1 MNSAI
6 VVCLNPIVLIMKD
19 VPMYES
25 IPQLSNVE
33 FGLISVNYRDK
44 KYFFR
49 KFKYLCV
56 LNYSGMKNSF
66 LLLFLMLSSLF
77 ATAQTATNVNCND
90 CAGEAHD
97 FFKEM
102 DEGRVIVLCWVMP
115 CTPCIG
121 PALTTYNVVQSFSK
135 TNPDKVSMYLCDD
148 YANTSCKLINNWANQ
163 NGLTN
168 TTRFSNNAINML
180 DYESIGMPKI
190 VVIGGSDHT
199 VFYNTNNTVDANDL
213 QAAINK
219 ALALSSTIEIKPN
232 ATALKVSP
240 NPTNNGTTLSFT
252 LTSPSQVVI
261 DLYNVEGRKVGNIH
275 QGLLQAGK
283 NEIRMQLDNYS
294 PGMYLVSI
302 SDGIKK
308 QFLNLIKG

>member
-1 MNSAI
+1 
-6 VVCLNPIVLIMKD
+6 
-19 VPMYES
+19 
-25 IPQLSNVE
+25 
-33 FGLISVNYRDK
+33 
-44 KYFFR
+44 
-49 KFKYLCV
+49 
-56 LNYSGMKNSF
+56 
-66 LLLFLMLSSLF
+66 
-77 ATAQTATNVNCND
+77 
-90 CAGEAHD
+90 
-97 FFKEM
+97 
-102 DEGRVIVLCWVMP
+102 
-115 CTPCIG
+115 
-121 PALTTYNVVQSFSK
+121 
-135 TNPDKVSMYLCDD
+135 MYLCDD

-240 NPTNNGTTLSFT
+240 NPTNNAATLSFT

>member
-1 MNSAI
+1 
-6 VVCLNPIVLIMKD
+6 
-19 VPMYES
+19 
-25 IPQLSNVE
+25 
-33 FGLISVNYRDK
+33 
-44 KYFFR
+44 
-49 KFKYLCV
+49 
-56 LNYSGMKNSF
+56 MKNRLLF
-66 LLLFLMLSSLF
+66 LLLMLTPLIVS
-77 ATAQTATNVNCND
+77 AQTATNVNCND

-97 FFKEM
+97 FYKEM

-121 PALTTYNVVQSFSK
+121 PALTTYNVVQSFSN

-199 VFYNTNNTVDANDL
+199 VFYNSNNTVDANEL

-219 ALALSSTIEIKPN
+219 ALAVSSTKEIMPN
-232 ATALKVSP
+232 ATSLKVSP
-240 NPTNNGTTLSFT
+240 NPTNNVATLSFT

-261 DLYNVEGRKVGNIH
+261 DLYNVEGRKMGIIH
-275 QGLLQAGK
+275 HGLLQAGK
-283 NEIRMQLDNYS
+283 NEIRMLLDNYP
-294 PGMYLVSI
+294 PGMYLLSV
-302 SDGIKK
+302 SDGNKK
-308 QFLNLIKG
+308 QFFNIIKG